1 MKEKTELKMSNIDT
15 YLEAIEAFGPHNQ
28 ICCCLE
34 ELSELQVELAKTLN
48 CKRDPDKPEDL
59 KLLVDELAD
68 ATIMIE
74 QMLILFDC
82 GFDVMERKN
91 YKLDLL
97 KQKIQN
103 KKKETM

>member
-1 MKEKTELKMSNIDT
+1 MNSVEI
-15 YLEAIEAFGPHNQ
+15 YIEAIETFGPHNQ

-34 ELSELQVELAKTLN
+34 ELSELQVELAKVLN
-48 CKRDPDKPEDL
+48 GKRDIDKPEDL

-74 QMLILFDC
+74 QMLILFNC

-103 KKKETM
+103 KKKETI